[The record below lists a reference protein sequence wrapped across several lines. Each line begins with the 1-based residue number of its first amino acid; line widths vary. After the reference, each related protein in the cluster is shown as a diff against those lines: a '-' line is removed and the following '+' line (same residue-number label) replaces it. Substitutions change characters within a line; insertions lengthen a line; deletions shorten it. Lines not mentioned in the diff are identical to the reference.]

1 MGFVT
6 LFHNYANWT
15 DTIIGKIVES
25 KKFNFLVFIP
35 TSFTN
40 KRIWKA
46 FWLLVLLV
54 TTICFSL
61 QSYLL
66 IRDYLNYDKSTVI
79 RVSHSVWQLRFL

>member
-25 KKFNFLVFIP
+25 KKFHCLVCIP
-35 TSFTN
+35 TSFTST
-40 KRIWKA
+40 RIWTA

-61 QSYLL
+61 QAYLL
-66 IRDYLNYDKSTVI
+66 IRDYLNYDKTTVI
-79 RVSHSVWQLRFL
+79 RVSHSLFGS